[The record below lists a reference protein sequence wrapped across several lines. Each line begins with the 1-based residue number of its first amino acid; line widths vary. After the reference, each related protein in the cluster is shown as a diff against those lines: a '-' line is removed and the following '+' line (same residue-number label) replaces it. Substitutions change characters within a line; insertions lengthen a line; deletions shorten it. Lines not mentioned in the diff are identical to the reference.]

1 MVNLF
6 SASHNR
12 NAFIRFALLQKFSPS
27 LIMLWSQPKILSGQ
41 VSLLSIHV
49 CEYLTS
55 ISSYDWG
62 GTTIL
67 VRLFLA
73 ALVSKKS
80 FKIQVRQ

>member
-1 MVNLF
+1 
-6 SASHNR
+6 
-12 NAFIRFALLQKFSPS
+12 
-27 LIMLWSQPKILSGQ
+27 ML
-41 VSLLSIHV
+41 
-49 CEYLTS
+49 YLTS
-55 ISSYDWG
+55 MSSYDWG

>member
-1 MVNLF
+1 MVNLL